1 MATSTHSALDGSQVE
16 FSADADLS
24 QPMTAFGF
32 VRPDGW
38 RTAQPL
44 NIFPPGK
51 SERVL
56 SSVGRAHPEI
66 DYELLGDVDVN
77 GGTLR
82 MARVRR
88 PVATG
93 GHREFV
99 YGVWEGSGASI
110 TTSVKGD
117 RATMEDLFDRMRF
130 RELSNGIAVDS
141 PVDESVRPLRC
152 LKEVGRSLLDIR
164 PLTPA
169 VTRTLPRRGRGRAV
183 ANGEMFRRNETTRD
197 VIVVTPTAAVCAA
210 PIGNNGDEHVDLA
223 TDIAVTWG
231 ERA

>member
-1 MATSTHSALDGSQVE
+1 MATATHAALDGSQV
-16 FSADADLS
+16 SVTADADLS

-38 RTAQPL
+38 RTSQPL

-56 SSVGRAHPEI
+56 STVGRAHPEVE
-66 DYELLGDVDVN
+66 YELLGDVGLN

-99 YGVWEGSGASI
+99 YAVWEGGVASI
-110 TTSVKGD
+110 TTSIKGD
-117 RATMEDLFDRMRF
+117 RARMEDLFGRVRF
-130 RELSNGIAVDS
+130 RELSNGVAVDS
-141 PVDESVRPLRC
+141 RVDESIRPLRC
-152 LKEVGRSLLDIR
+152 LKEIGSSLLEIR
-164 PLTPA
+164 PLSPP
-169 VTRTLPRRGRGRAV
+169 VTRSLPRRGRGRRV
-183 ANGEMFRRNETTRD
+183 ANGEMFRRNETSRD
-197 VIVVTPTAAVCAA
+197 VLVVTPTAAVYAA
-210 PIGNNGDEHVDLA
+210 PIGNNGDEHVELA
-223 TDIAVTWG
+223 TEIAVDWG